1 MRENEMNVQA
11 PAFEELAVAEKP
23 RSKKGILIGAVAAFA
38 VIAVVVAVL
47 IGVLSGSPLN
57 LLATG
62 FRNSMEAL
70 KGNDFTDRLEQA
82 GNGGSMELS
91 AELSTLLKGSGLP
104 LSGTGSL
111 KMYMDQEGQ
120 KAAMTLGVQL
130 GGQTLDASI
139 FGNQESVVIASDWL
153 LGDKAYGVELKSFVE
168 DFNKSVFR
176 MDGPC
181 SLGIELPENLQEQ
194 MTVDPAYADDTAK
207 ITEQLATRLV
217 TSLEKNATMEK
228 EKATLTL
235 GGEDVKTTAVTVKME
250 PDQLAAFVEDLLE
263 YLRTDEACKQYL
275 EAYKENLF
283 ANAALGADDADMTAD
298 QILKMLEES
307 KQQILEDEM
316 ALEAVFHI
324 TKSGKQLIGI
334 ELILKDNTQK
344 EPITVS
350 VCAGPDLED
359 LKEIRFQVTSD
370 EENAQGTYTVKTND
384 KGAFA
389 AAIELSENGQ
399 AVLKTDI
406 RWDKQ
411 TGAWE
416 IALNGEQYK
425 NTVIRGTLEKSDK
438 EISAKLDSVETAGEK
453 MELGIGMVLRAA
465 DKMPEIPQYTQLL
478 AMTEDEAKGLVQ
490 DVSMII
496 LQLLYG
502 MA

>member
-1 MRENEMNVQA
+1 MYENEMNVQ
-11 PAFEELAVAEKP
+11 PSAFEELAVAEKP

-70 KGNDFTDRLEQA
+70 EGNDFTDRLEQV

-139 FGNQESVVIASDWL
+139 FGNRESVVIASDWL

-194 MTVDPAYADDTAK
+194 MTVDPAYAEDTAK

-250 PDQLAAFVEDLLE
+250 PDQLAAFVP
-263 YLRTDEACKQYL
+263 AYL
-275 EAYKENLF
+275 EAFCGKPD
-283 ANAALGADDADMTAD
+283 GTG
-298 QILKMLEES
+298 QI
-307 KQQILEDEM
+307 
-316 ALEAVFHI
+316 
-324 TKSGKQLIGI
+324 
-334 ELILKDNTQK
+334 
-344 EPITVS
+344 
-350 VCAGPDLED
+350 
-359 LKEIRFQVTSD
+359 
-370 EENAQGTYTVKTND
+370 
-384 KGAFA
+384 
-389 AAIELSENGQ
+389 
-399 AVLKTDI
+399 
-406 RWDKQ
+406 
-411 TGAWE
+411 
-416 IALNGEQYK
+416 
-425 NTVIRGTLEKSDK
+425 
-438 EISAKLDSVETAGEK
+438 
-453 MELGIGMVLRAA
+453 
-465 DKMPEIPQYTQLL
+465 
-478 AMTEDEAKGLVQ
+478 
-490 DVSMII
+490 
-496 LQLLYG
+496 
-502 MA
+502 